1 MAGKKQQRTSAR
13 DVNTPAGADAM
24 PADLRRTD
32 PEVTRPEDLPQVD
45 SGRMAEDVVGG
56 GVTPKIDGGVD
67 QHPVHDEDQEDR
79 TPSDYEREID
89 RVDAAT
95 RAQR

>member
-1 MAGKKQQRTSAR
+1 MAGKKQRRTSPR
-13 DVNTPAGADAM
+13 DTIPAGADAV

-32 PEVTRPEDLPQVD
+32 PDVTRPDDLPEVD
-45 SGRMAEDVVGG
+45 GGHMAEDVVGG
-56 GVTPKIDGGVD
+56 GTTPKIDGGVD

-89 RVDAAT
+89 RIDAAT

>member
-1 MAGKKQQRTSAR
+1 MAGKKQRR
-13 DVNTPAGADAM
+13 VTPKANPADAVS
-24 PADLRRTD
+24 ADLRRTD
-32 PEVTRPEDLPQVD
+32 PEATRPDNLPEVD
-45 SGRMAEDVVGG
+45 AGGMTEDVVDGG
-56 GVTPKIDGGVD
+56 YTPKIDGGVD

-95 RAQR
+95 RSKR